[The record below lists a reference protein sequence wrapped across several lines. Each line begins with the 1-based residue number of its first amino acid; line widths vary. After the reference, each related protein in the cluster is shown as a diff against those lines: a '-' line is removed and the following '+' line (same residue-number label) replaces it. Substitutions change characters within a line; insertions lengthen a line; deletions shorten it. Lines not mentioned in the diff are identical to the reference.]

1 MNKLDLGIALW
12 ATTLQ
17 FVKLK
22 VRQLCPRREAD
33 AIVAGLSWFQAYFT
47 YAMGK
52 IKFNQYTWS
61 LYIKNEYCEGRGEQ
75 HSKKAKAKLISHVYW
90 VLWNC
95 FVFYQT
101 NCNLC
106 DNTHIRYILR
116 TARTKGVVFT
126 FCQTVCNPCDNTYSI
141 SPCICLGS
149 WEEQRQ
155 RMWCRSPPGGERESE
170 CDLIAICLLK
180 WKSKDKRLLAF
191 LSLNKSAE
199 PDLRGD

>member
-1 MNKLDLGIALW
+1 MSKKRSWCYCCWAELISGILY
-12 ATTLQ
+12 LCHGQ
-17 FVKLK
+17 DQIQSVHLMFVHQN
-22 VRQLCPRREAD
+22 R
-33 AIVAGLSWFQAYFT
+33 
-47 YAMGK
+47 
-52 IKFNQYTWS
+52 
-61 LYIKNEYCEGRGEQ
+61 YCEGRGEE

-90 VLWNC
+90 VLGNC
-95 FVFYQT
+95 FVFYHT

-141 SPCICLGS
+141 SLCICLGS

-155 RMWCRSPPGGERESE
+155 RMWCRSPPGGERERESE
-170 CDLIAICLLK
+170 CDLIAICLLQ

-199 PDLRGD
+199 ADLRGD

>member
-1 MNKLDLGIALW
+1 MILL
-12 ATTLQ
+12 
-17 FVKLK
+17 
-22 VRQLCPRREAD
+22 
-33 AIVAGLSWFQAYFT
+33 LSWFDFRLT
-47 YAMGK
+47 
-52 IKFNQYTWS
+52 
-61 LYIKNEYCEGRGEQ
+61 LYMPWARSNSISTLEVCTSKMNIVRDRGEQ

-90 VLWNC
+90 VLGNC

-126 FCQTVCNPCDNTYSI
+126 FCQTVCNPCDYTYSI
-141 SPCICLGS
+141 SLCICLGS

>member
-1 MNKLDLGIALW
+1 
-12 ATTLQ
+12 
-17 FVKLK
+17 
-22 VRQLCPRREAD
+22 
-33 AIVAGLSWFQAYFT
+33 
-47 YAMGK
+47 MGK

-90 VLWNC
+90 VLGNC

-141 SPCICLGS
+141 SLCICLGS

-155 RMWCRSPPGGERESE
+155 RMWCRSPPGGEREREWMRPNCNLSPQVE
-170 CDLIAICLLK
+170 VKRQTTARISLTEQISRG
-180 WKSKDKRLLAF
+180 WSKRLLAVKTA
-191 LSLNKSAE
+191 SKNAVKSGIFKKLEIVVYSVASGVRRAHLIE
-199 PDLRGD
+199 NVPVL